1 MTPITFNIPDDRV
14 EEFKALM
21 ENFGSSE
28 KPAND
33 EGYVRALDTSLPITE
48 RVKTFDDA
56 CRIVHGKTAEQWL
69 SENETDHMEAHVLAY
84 LKLCV
89 IAKALRNGWKP
100 VYDGTT
106 PRYFPWLAI
115 WTKDEQK
122 NMSESEK
129 KEWQLVPLPAGVG
142 DALDG
147 SDLGVSVLDSNGV
160 VSYAHPTFGGAL
172 ASEKSEIA
180 RYFGSA
186 FLDIWVDYATG
197 NEELLAK
204 PARADE

>member
-14 EEFKALM
+14 DEFKALM
-21 ENFGSSE
+21 EKFGASE

-56 CRIVHGKTAEQWL
+56 CLIVHGKTAEQWL
-69 SENETDHMEAHVLAY
+69 SENETDCMEAHVLAY

-100 VYDGTT
+100 IFDGST
-106 PRYFPWLAI
+106 PRYFPWFAI
-115 WTKDEQK
+115 WTKEEQDR
-122 NMSESEK
+122 MSESDK
-129 KEWQLVPLPAGVG
+129 KEWILAPLPAGVG
-142 DALDG
+142 GAANG
-147 SDLGVSVLDSNGV
+147 SILGVSVLSSDAV
-160 VSYAHPTFGGAL
+160 VSPALPTFGGAF

-186 FLDIWVDYATG
+186 FLDIWVDYITG
-197 NEELLAK
+197 NEELAK
-204 PARADE
+204 PAQADE